1 MAGKSLYILKK
12 RPLQP
17 RSEVWLRNI
26 TVFVMLAFYI
36 TFFIVPIGMAFVGS
50 FHEWNPMNGKY
61 NLIGLDNYQ
70 ALFKNDLFW
79 SAALNTVIFCA
90 VVVFFRALLGFT
102 CAYAIYSKFV
112 KGKNFFMTMYYMPVI
127 APLVAVTFVWKFMY
141 EPKVG
146 LINTLLGLSI
156 NWLKNK
162 NTALLAVMIMTIW
175 KDFGYA
181 VVLYMAGLMGLSED
195 VLDGT
200 MDLLSYIKSIGGR
213 SIYITNNSSKS
224 TSDYVEKFKRMGI
237 DSIPEDFVTA
247 GSYTIDYLLKNHK
260 DNYFYVIA
268 TNSYFEELKKVGLH
282 VTNTYDEAVDG
293 VLTAFDTELTYKK
306 CEDACHL
313 LMTKK
318 LAGANRIW
326 LATNADLRCP
336 VDFGMI
342 PDCGSICNMIAA
354 TTDREPIY
362 LGKPSSGMVEY
373 SMKVTGFSKEETL
386 VVGDRIYT
394 DIACGEN
401 AGVETCLVFT
411 GEAKEED
418 IKTSANRIDF
428 AFPSVRELVDYL
440 KK

>member
-1 MAGKSLYILKK
+1 MMNLKVNQNLENLKK
-12 RPLQP
+12 
-17 RSEVWLRNI
+17 
-26 TVFVMLAFYI
+26 
-36 TFFIVPIGMAFVGS
+36 
-50 FHEWNPMNGKY
+50 KK
-61 NLIGLDNYQ
+61 
-70 ALFKNDLFW
+70 LFLFDIDG
-79 SAALNTVIFCA
+79 T
-90 VVVFFRALLGFT
+90 
-102 CAYAIYSKFV
+102 
-112 KGKNFFMTMYYMPVI
+112 I
-127 APLVAVTFVWKFMY
+127 A
-141 EPKVG
+141 
-146 LINTLLGLSI
+146 
-156 NWLKNK
+156 
-162 NTALLAVMIMTIW
+162 
-175 KDFGYA
+175 
-181 VVLYMAGLMGLSED
+181 LSED